1 MQKFN
6 FLNQSNPGNYRDNN
20 QSRLVNYYLKYIDS
34 STKVAYQDISMGK
47 FTCIAVPTPGPKQF
61 SVNTGT
67 QNRLGFQ
74 HKGVLYSVIDN
85 KFYSVA
91 SDGTK
96 TLRGTLNTSS
106 GWVRYAAT
114 SDQIIL
120 IDGTNGYHYNTS
132 TTTATFPIVDA
143 DFPQT
148 ATGIA
153 STDEYFIAVP
163 GNSAVWQYS
172 NLADGLNWSAIDFF
186 SAYNADVSNLLKTA
200 KRSTK
205 GDLWLFGTVSVEIWY
220 NTGDATTTFAVNK
233 GGNIGY
239 GLAAI
244 DSLCHKDN
252 TFIWLAS
259 SPDGGYDVVG
269 TDGYSVIPIS
279 TDSISE
285 KINSFTT
292 VSDARAF
299 IYTQNNHTFYVLTF
313 PTEGYTAVY
322 DTTTK
327 FWHERQSY
335 ISGNWTRFAAQWGTF
350 CYGKVLVGDCQ
361 SGNIYQLDNL
371 TYTDIGGVSTYRFI
385 QTSPTFAD
393 GKRVIFGE
401 LTGFFK
407 HDTTTPSFTLS
418 VSKDGGRTFPLS
430 YTKTVP
436 TTSVGF
442 SKPIRWQRLG
452 SARDS
457 FVFKLESTSSLDST
471 VLGFVGRAEFGN
483 N

>member
-6 FLNQSNPGNYRDNN
+6 FLNQSNPGNYPDNN
-20 QSRLVNYYLKYIDS
+20 QSRLVNYYLKYIDNQ
-34 STKVAYQDISMGK
+34 TKALYQDISMGK
-47 FTCIAVPTPGPKQF
+47 FTCIAVPTPGLKQF
-61 SVNTGT
+61 SINAGS

-74 HKGVLYSVIDN
+74 HKGVLYCVIDD
-85 KFYSVA
+85 KFYSVD
-91 SDGTK
+91 SSGTK

-106 GWVRYAAT
+106 GPVRYA
-114 SDQIIL
+114 SISNQIIL
-120 IDGTNGYHYNTS
+120 IDGTNGYHYNTDTS
-132 TTTATFPIVDA
+132 TATFPIADA
-143 DFPQT
+143 DFTQT
-148 ATGIA
+148 GTGIA
-153 STDEYFIAVP
+153 STDEYFISVP
-163 GNSAVWQYS
+163 GTSAVWTYS
-172 NLADGLNWSAIDFF
+172 NLVDGLSWNAADFF
-186 SAYNADVSNLLKTA
+186 SAYNADASNILKTA

-205 GDLWLFGTVSVEIWY
+205 GDLWLFGSVSVEIWY
-220 NTGDATTTFAVNK
+220 NTGDAVTTFSVNK

-239 GLAAI
+239 GIAAI
-244 DSLCHKDN
+244 DSLVHKDN
-252 TFIWLAS
+252 AFLWLAN

-269 TDGYSVIPIS
+269 TDGYSVVPIS

-299 IYTQNNHTFYVLTF
+299 LYTQNNHTFYVLTF
-313 PTEGYTAVY
+313 PTENYTAVY
-322 DTTTK
+322 DLTTK

-335 ISGNWTRFAAQWGTF
+335 VSGAWGRFAAHWGTF
-350 CYGKVLVGDCQ
+350 CYGKVLVGDYS

-371 TYTDIGGVSTYRFI
+371 TYTDVGGVDTYRFI

-393 GKRVIFGE
+393 GKRVLFSE

-407 HDTTTPSFTLS
+407 HGTTTPSFTLS

-430 YTKTVP
+430 YTKAVP

-457 FVFKLESTSSLDST
+457 FVFKLESTSNLDNT
-471 VLGFVGRAEFGN
+471 VLGFVGRASFGN